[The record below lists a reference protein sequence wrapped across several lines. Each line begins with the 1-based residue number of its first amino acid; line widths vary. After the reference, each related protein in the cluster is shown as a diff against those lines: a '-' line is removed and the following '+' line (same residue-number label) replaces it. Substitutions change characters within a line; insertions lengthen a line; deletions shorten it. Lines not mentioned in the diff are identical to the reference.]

1 MPSVRPPVMTPS
13 SSRPGI
19 EFTWEYALIDHERP
33 WADDVPPK
41 TRARIERYLANDVDA
56 ARQRERERR
65 ERIKA
70 IQEDMRSGRRPRLK
84 LPGE

>member
-1 MPSVRPPVMTPS
+1 VAHEVKAAGVKKRDGSAY
-13 SSRPGI
+13 GI

-41 TRARIERYLANDVDA
+41 TRARIERYLANDVYA
-56 ARQRERERR
+56 ARERERR